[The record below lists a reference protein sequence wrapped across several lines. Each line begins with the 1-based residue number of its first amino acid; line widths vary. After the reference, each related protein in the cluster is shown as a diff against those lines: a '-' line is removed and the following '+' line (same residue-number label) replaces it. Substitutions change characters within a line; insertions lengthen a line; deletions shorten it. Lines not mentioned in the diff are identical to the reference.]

1 MGKQRLSPSYNS
13 IKTTA
18 LSSDDTEL
26 YQTNLLHTVNFSKC
40 HLHLSW
46 YIRLPKHTEPLIN
59 KQKSRW
65 HGSRTSIYNCYH
77 SRASAGGYFRK
88 LDSVFFWN
96 CCLCVY
102 LCSLPHCKICS
113 QSSWNCQ
120 AALLLFVGVIWSH
133 CLYFLHIEFDQ
144 KNVHSSKQ
152 KSLLAGGIQFWCQFP
167 STVQKHIKL
176 VWKL

>member
-26 YQTNLLHTVNFSKC
+26 HQTNLLDTVNFTTC
-40 HLHLSW
+40 PLHLSW
-46 YIRLPKHTEPLIN
+46 YIRLPKPTEPLIN

-65 HGSRTSIYNCYH
+65 HESRTSIYICYH

-88 LDSVFFWN
+88 LDSVFFLN

-120 AALLLFVGVIWSH
+120 AALLLFGGCNLVTLNIFFNIKIH
-133 CLYFLHIEFDQ
+133 Q
-144 KNVHSSKQ
+144 KDVHSSKQ
-152 KSLLAGGIQFWCQFP
+152 KSSLAGRIQFWWQFP